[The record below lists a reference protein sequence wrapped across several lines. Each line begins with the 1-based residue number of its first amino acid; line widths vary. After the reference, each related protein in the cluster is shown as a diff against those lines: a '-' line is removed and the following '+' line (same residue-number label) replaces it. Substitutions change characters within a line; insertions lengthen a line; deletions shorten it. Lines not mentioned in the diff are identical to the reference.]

1 MCTNPSTSCCIT
13 ANISF
18 AFENPFTGAFS
29 GKALFCLKADSGSV
43 FQRGFGL
50 LFSCG
55 LSFFAGA
62 IPLRSLRG
70 LAQSMVPTGSIKSRS
85 KLNRAK
91 NGFCARF
98 TRTSCSCLR
107 SGISPLF
114 PHERWRQM
122 QPGFP
127 KLMTA
132 IHDAQSALV
141 SSHKKGRPIRSR
153 TAFLA
158 GFPNEIGKF
167 PRRPLRTVPNQ
178 KLSPVR
184 KSFS

>member
-1 MCTNPSTSCCIT
+1 MKTRSQ
-13 ANISF
+13 
-18 AFENPFTGAFS
+18 
-29 GKALFCLKADSGSV
+29 ALFPEKRFFVLKRIPAAYFSADLGFCSLAA
-43 FQRGFGL
+43 FLLCRG
-50 LFSCG
+50 
-55 LSFFAGA
+55 

-70 LAQSMVPTGSIKSRS
+70 LAQSMVPPGSIKRRS

-114 PHERWRQM
+114 PHGRWRQM

-141 SSHKKGRPIRSR
+141 SNHKKGRPSRSR

-178 KLSPVR
+178 KLSRVR